1 LEDRTSLLNRVI
13 RYELPLEDTL
23 VLLRAYGWHSDGELV
38 MLTAAQVVG
47 VLNRFLAGELTAPQ
61 IQHWA
66 ELLELR
72 EDVGLEPRWSE
83 EIALP
88 VRQFA
93 TPESFGAI
101 TRTLVRQVRDSFGE
115 AAA

>member
-1 LEDRTSLLNRVI
+1 MEDRTSLLHRVM

-38 MLTAAQVVG
+38 TLTADHVVRL
-47 VLNRFLAGELTAPQ
+47 LNRFLAGELTAPQ

-72 EDVGLEPRWSE
+72 EDVGLEPRWAE
-83 EIALP
+83 EIGLA
-88 VRQFA
+88 VRQLA

-101 TRTLVRQVRDSFGE
+101 TRTLVRQVRDSLAGE
-115 AAA
+115 AA